1 MRAGQRR
8 AQQSHLQRR
17 SGEACSSEAGQA
29 LPIIA
34 VVVLLVLLIGIGL
47 MHLADGL
54 TDRARARTAA
64 DAAALAGARDGEDMA
79 GRVAEENHARLEQ
92 YVARNRE
99 VEVTVR
105 VGDERATARAQLR
118 W

>member
-1 MRAGQRR
+1 V
-8 AQQSHLQRR
+8 S
-17 SGEACSSEAGQA
+17 SSETGQA

-34 VVVLLVLLIGIGL
+34 VVVLLVLLIGVGL
-47 MHLADGL
+47 MHLAVGL
-54 TDRARARTAA
+54 ADRARARTAA

>member
-1 MRAGQRR
+1 MRPEFRR
-8 AQQSHLQRR
+8 QCTASVRQGFPSAL
-17 SGEACSSEAGQA
+17 SIEAGQA
-29 LPIIA
+29 VPLFAAMI
-34 VVVLLVLLIGIGL
+34 LFVLLIGVGL
-47 MHLADGL
+47 MHLAEGL
-54 TDRARARTAA
+54 GDRARARTAA

-79 GRVAEENHARLEQ
+79 ARVAEENHASVEQ

>member
-1 MRAGQRR
+1 MRAGQCRQ
-8 AQQSHLQRR
+8 QQSHPTRWGR
-17 SGEACSSEAGQA
+17 GAFSSEAGQA
-29 LPIIA
+29 LPIIT
-34 VVVLLVLLIGIGL
+34 VVVLLVLLIGVGL
-47 MHLADGL
+47 MHLSAGL
-54 TDRARARTAA
+54 ADRARARTAA

-79 GRVAEENHARLEQ
+79 GQVAEENHARLEQ

>member
-1 MRAGQRR
+1 MAGQ
-8 AQQSHLQRR
+8 
-17 SGEACSSEAGQA
+17 
-29 LPIIA
+29 
-34 VVVLLVLLIGIGL
+34 
-47 MHLADGL
+47 
-54 TDRARARTAA
+54 
-64 DAAALAGARDGEDMA
+64 
-79 GRVAEENHARLEQ
+79 VAEENHARLEQ

>member
-1 MRAGQRR
+1 MRAGQCRQ
-8 AQQSHLQRR
+8 QQSHPQRR
-17 SGEACSSEAGQA
+17 GRGAFSSEAGQA
-29 LPIIA
+29 LPIVA
-34 VVVLLVLLIGIGL
+34 VVVLLVLLIGVGL
-47 MHLADGL
+47 MHLSAGL
-54 TDRARARTAA
+54 ADRARARTAA

-79 GRVAEENHARLEQ
+79 GQVAEENHARLEQ

>member
-1 MRAGQRR
+1 MRAGQPR
-8 AQQSHLQRR
+8 AHQSPLQCR
-17 SGEACSSEAGQA
+17 SGGVSSSEAGQA
-29 LPIIA
+29 LPILA
-34 VVVLLVLLIGIGL
+34 VVVLLVLLIGVGL
-47 MHLADGL
+47 MHLSAGL
-54 TDRARARTAA
+54 ADRARARTAA

-79 GRVAEENHARLEQ
+79 GRVAEDNHAHLEQ

>member
-1 MRAGQRR
+1 MGLVPCRHHRVHAHRRFRSAPSVDAGQV
-8 AQQSHLQRR
+8 
-17 SGEACSSEAGQA
+17 
-29 LPIIA
+29 LPLFA
-34 VVVLLVLLIGIGL
+34 VLILFVLLIGVGL
-47 MHLADGL
+47 MRLAGGL

-79 GRVAEENHARLEQ
+79 GRVAEENNARLEQ
-92 YVARNRE
+92 YVARDRE

>member
-17 SGEACSSEAGQA
+17 SGGASSSEAGQA

-47 MHLADGL
+47 MHLAAGL
-54 TDRARARTAA
+54 ADRARARTAA